1 MRDNIEEMAVF
12 DRYGGQFAF
21 VEVINS
27 MQQPKQFPGVIS
39 FSTAIMGAAF
49 VGIGIIGYW

>member
-1 MRDNIEEMAVF
+1 MRDIIEEMAVF